1 MRRRIPYR
9 VCSCTPNGVV
19 THLEARLLKDLVNQE
34 IHPIRCAASCKQKYM
49 KGARLGDLCA
59 ETGHF
64 GWAKKIWGFTEY
76 LIDVKD
82 CEDYRYE
89 WFDDKWVSIGDVL
102 SETEC
107 ELLSRR
113 RSDLW
118 TALGFPEESWW
129 DEKTERYHSLR
140 FGTFYWDLWEDKF
153 GYNPMKGLIE
163 YEKEMRGYEA
173 EQETETIFHEGQVD
187 NLPACSQD
195 FMEYWHG
202 SPVREDFSWIDDPNQ
217 RW

>member
-1 MRRRIPYR
+1 M
-9 VCSCTPNGVV
+9 PNGVV
-19 THLEARLLKDLVNQE
+19 THLEARLLKDIVNQG
-34 IHPIRCAASCKQKYM
+34 IHPIRCAASCRQKFM
-49 KGARLGDLCA
+49 KGSRLGDLCA

-64 GWAKKIWGFTEY
+64 GWARKVWGLTEY

-82 CEDYRYE
+82 CEENRYE

-118 TALGFPEESWW
+118 RALGFPEYAWW

-140 FGTFYWDLWEDKF
+140 FGTFYWDLWEDKY
-153 GYNPMKGLIE
+153 GYNPMQGLME
-163 YEKEMRGYEA
+163 FEEEMRGYEA
-173 EQETETIFHEGQVD
+173 EQETEYLFREGQVD
-187 NLPACSQD
+187 NPPACSQD

-202 SPVREDFSWIDDPNQ
+202 SPVKEDFSWIDDPYQ